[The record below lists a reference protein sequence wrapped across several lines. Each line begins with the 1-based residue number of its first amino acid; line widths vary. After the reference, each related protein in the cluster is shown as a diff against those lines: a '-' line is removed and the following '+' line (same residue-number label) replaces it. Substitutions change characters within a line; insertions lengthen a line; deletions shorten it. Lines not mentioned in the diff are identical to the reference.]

1 MKNKPIEERGRM
13 QLARLTE
20 FYQVALAHKPF
31 KRLGTGIEMRV
42 SLHVDHEKPEAH
54 FTFRVKGSVRQNR
67 IKFWDG
73 RVRRLWKRIKPLEK
87 ELFKEIDASPRKCW
101 IQNGAAKGRIYR
113 RVMFFDFS
121 DFPKD
126 ISARIKKLQET
137 QKVCRALYSLKTDLE
152 IIREAGYGVD
162 FASFWKK
169 GAKKTRSEEPILK
182 LRSAKKL
189 GRESQ
194 RLAGRVVRDLGLP
207 NATHVFSL

>member
-1 MKNKPIEERGRM
+1 MKNKPIEEIGKT

-20 FYQVALAHKPF
+20 FYQGVLALKPF

-42 SLHVDHEKPEAH
+42 SLHVDREKPEAH

-73 RVRRLWKRIKPLEK
+73 RVRRLWKRIKPWEK
-87 ELFKEIDASPRKCW
+87 EFFKEIEVSPQKRW
-101 IQNGAAKGRIYR
+101 IQNGTKGRIYQ

-126 ISARIKKLQET
+126 LSARIKKLQEK